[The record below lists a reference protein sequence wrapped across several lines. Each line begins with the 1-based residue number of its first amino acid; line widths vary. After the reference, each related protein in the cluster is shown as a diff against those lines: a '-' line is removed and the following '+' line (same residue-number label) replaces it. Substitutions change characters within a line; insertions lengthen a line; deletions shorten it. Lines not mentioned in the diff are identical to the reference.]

1 MTFDELVA
9 DIPRIGKEWHG
20 ERIVKNSIQN
30 VPYIRRTIRDIASDT
45 RPALIISAGPS
56 LYRQNSLKS
65 IMENY
70 PLDSDGIN
78 IIAADGAYIQCL
90 KAGILPDY
98 VITIDPHPTRIVRW
112 FGDPDYSENSNG
124 DDYFARQDLDITF
137 RNDSVK
143 ANAENIRTVDENRV
157 PLIICTASPSNVVAR
172 TTPFERYWFA
182 PLVDDPA
189 HAGLTAQICD
199 ATGCPSLNTGGT
211 VGTAAWN
218 FGHSVLG
225 SRNIAIVGCDFG
237 YYLDT
242 PLENTQEWNML
253 KGSEDVEAMFPYME
267 GHWGTARTSPT
278 YFYYLHGM
286 LDLLESADARIVNCT
301 EGGLL
306 KGDRVDCMRI
316 EEWLTSV

>member
-20 ERIVKNSIQN
+20 TRIVENSRANRVHIVN
-30 VPYIRRTIRDIASDT
+30 TIRDV
-45 RPALIISAGPS
+45 RPNDRPCLVVCAGPS
-56 LYRQNSLKS
+56 LYRQGTLSRLRACA
-65 IMENY
+65 ER
-70 PLDSDGIN
+70 IN

-90 KAGILPDY
+90 RAGILPDF

-112 FGDPDYSENSNG
+112 FGDPDYSENSRN
-124 DDYFARQDLDITF
+124 DDYFQRQDLDIAF
-137 RNDSVK
+137 RESAAETNA
-143 ANAENIRTVDENRV
+143 ANIAEVDENKV
-157 PLIICTASPSNVVAR
+157 ALVICTAAPRNVVSR
-172 TTPFERYWFA
+172 TAGFERYWFA

-189 HAGLTAQICD
+189 GAGLTATICE

-237 YYLDT
+237 YYEDT

-253 KGSEDVEAMFPYME
+253 KGSEDVDAMFPFMD
-267 GHWGTARTSPT
+267 GHWGRCRTSPT
-278 YFYYLHGM
+278 YFWYLHNM

-306 KGDRVDCMRI
+306 KGERVDCMRI
-316 EEWLTSV
+316 EEWLRQLG